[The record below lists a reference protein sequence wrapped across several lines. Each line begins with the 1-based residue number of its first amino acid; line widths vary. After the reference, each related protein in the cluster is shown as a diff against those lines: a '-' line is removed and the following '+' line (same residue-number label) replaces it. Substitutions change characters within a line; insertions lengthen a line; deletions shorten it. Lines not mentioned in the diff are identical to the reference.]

1 MVSEFISPRHDS
13 FLPPSDANLKL
24 QASAEVLKDISRY
37 NLNVTRQYVTLYS
50 LLSSSKIPND
60 RIFRCSTRWN
70 NLLINC
76 RNYFFFFDARVS
88 CEYRFG
94 RFPSHLSAII
104 CAITNVERGI
114 YYAAWYVALFAKKR
128 FRENFRIDTA
138 CFSTRERLYSL
149 LFSPLYNNDS
159 FSNPSLSFVILAF
172 KSIDFDLC
180 SSRINYVNPI
190 AISFLCETCSSKE
203 TRISEQLYR

>member
-1 MVSEFISPRHDS
+1 MSHYIRCCPRQKSQMIEYFDVRHDEIICW
-13 FLPPSDANLKL
+13 LI
-24 QASAEVLKDISRY
+24 AE
-37 NLNVTRQYVTLYS
+37 T
-50 LLSSSKIPND
+50 
-60 RIFRCSTRWN
+60 IFFFSTRECHASIV
-70 NLLINC
+70 LVGFPRIL
-76 RNYFFFFDARVS
+76 ARLFV
-88 CEYRFG
+88 RL
-94 RFPSHLSAII
+94 RTLS
-104 CAITNVERGI
+104 VGI